1 MVTIN
6 TLKTYLLSILTLFIL
21 TISLII
27 ISIAL
32 ATMGEKKNHW
42 LIWFLLSL
50 VIYLA
55 LSFLLIIITFYSDL
69 FM

>member
-32 ATMGEKKNHW
+32 TTMGEKKNHW

-55 LSFLLIIITFYSDL
+55 LSFLLIIITFYIDL
-69 FM
+69 FI